1 MLEPLE
7 RASPADLPEL
17 MDEPGCDAERLRGAL
32 AALARSNVLFGGHR
46 LVWRG
51 VRRALGGAEPGP
63 LRILDVGTGAADIP
77 LLLDRRLRAEG
88 WSPRFV
94 LADLHATTLRIARER
109 IRERRR
115 DAGRFRL
122 VRLDGPALPF
132 IDGAFD
138 LVLCANTLHHLER
151 GGAARLLSEAGRV
164 AARGW
169 VVSDLRRS
177 RLALGL
183 VRLLAATLWRREP
196 FPRRDGPV
204 SVRRAFTPPEMDGL
218 MAEAGVGGSVL
229 RTGPV
234 RFLAAGGSGAGGG
247 RASAGGSRAGRGR
260 SAAGGRSAA
269 AGGPT

>member
-7 RASPADLPEL
+7 RASPAELPEL
-17 MDEPGCDAERLRGAL
+17 MDEPGCDADRLRGAL
-32 AALARSNVLFGGHR
+32 DALARTNVLFGGHR

-51 VRRALGGAEPGP
+51 VRRALGGVEPGP

-77 LLLDRRLRAEG
+77 LRLDRRLRGEG

-109 IRERRR
+109 IREHRG
-115 DAGRFRL
+115 DAAGRFRL

-132 IDGAFD
+132 VDGSFD
-138 LVLCANTLHHLER
+138 LVLCANMLHHLER
-151 GGAARLLSEAGRV
+151 RGAARLLGEAGRV
-164 AARGW
+164 AALGW
-169 VVSDLRRS
+169 IVSDLRRS

-183 VRLLAATLWRREP
+183 VRLVAATLWRREP

-204 SVRRAFTPPEMDGL
+204 SIRRAFTPPEMDGL
-218 MAEAGVGGSVL
+218 MEEAGVHGSVL

-234 RFLAAGGSGAGGG
+234 RFLAAGGPLVAARG
-247 RASAGGSRAGRGR
+247 SA
-260 SAAGGRSAA
+260 
-269 AGGPT
+269 